1 MVLESLSDRLQGIF
15 KNLKKKGKLSEEDV
29 KAATKE
35 IKMVLLEADVNF
47 KVVKDFIKYINER
60 AVGVEVLNGINPSQM
75 VVKIVKEEL
84 VKLFGSEDATLT
96 INRKGISTIM
106 MVGLQG
112 AGKTTTAAKIAG
124 KLKNKGKK
132 VLLVAL
138 DVYRPAAIEQLK
150 VNGKKQNIEV
160 YEEGL
165 KNPVEIAKNA
175 YNYALSKNFDVV
187 IFDTAGRL
195 QIDDNLMN
203 ELSDIKNE
211 IKMDNTVLVIDSM
224 VGQESVNVASTF
236 DEKIGISGVVF
247 TKLDGDTRGG
257 AILSIKAVTNKPI
270 LYIGVGEKLSD
281 LEEFHPERMANRI
294 LGMGDVLSLIEKAE
308 QEIDNEKALEMSKK
322 ISKKEDFDFNDYL
335 TAMEQMNKMGGMMSI
350 LSMLPGVNSASLS
363 EIEGNIDEK
372 KIKHTEAIVYSMTPE
387 ERMHPKMLTPTRKR
401 RIANGCGLDIS
412 EVNRFVKQF
421 EQMQKMM
428 KQMPKIMNN
437 KKGLFKNFGLF

>member
-1 MVLESLSDRLQGIF
+1 
-15 KNLKKKGKLSEEDV
+15 
-29 KAATKE
+29 
-35 IKMVLLEADVNF
+35 
-47 KVVKDFIKYINER
+47 
-60 AVGVEVLNGINPSQM
+60 
-75 VVKIVKEEL
+75 
-84 VKLFGSEDATLT
+84 
-96 INRKGISTIM
+96 M

-281 LEEFHPERMANRI
+281 LE
-294 LGMGDVLSLIEKAE
+294 
-308 QEIDNEKALEMSKK
+308 
-322 ISKKEDFDFNDYL
+322 
-335 TAMEQMNKMGGMMSI
+335 
-350 LSMLPGVNSASLS
+350 
-363 EIEGNIDEK
+363 
-372 KIKHTEAIVYSMTPE
+372 
-387 ERMHPKMLTPTRKR
+387 
-401 RIANGCGLDIS
+401 
-412 EVNRFVKQF
+412 
-421 EQMQKMM
+421 
-428 KQMPKIMNN
+428 
-437 KKGLFKNFGLF
+437 